1 MTEAGGT
8 VRTMEASSPQIAH
21 THTRGQVEAA
31 VLAVRPA
38 LTVRDRAL
46 VIDTLSVVLSSII
59 FFTLC
64 MYRLDLPGLYN
75 DEAFDVIPAMQIVLG
90 HPVELQ
96 RGVGLHLFGVDLP
109 LMSSSDYQGV
119 TSTYLAIPFFALGG
133 VSVQSLRL
141 MTVLVGVAGVVVAFF
156 LARSWFGPT
165 AARLTALMLAVSPS
179 WVFFSRVGV
188 YVVSEVMPL
197 AAGALLAFTIWVRSA
212 PGRRNLPLYVGA
224 LLTGLGLTTKLLFI
238 WFITAVAVLALLFY
252 GRRVWEGRRVWWG
265 RRWHVLRVAVLTFA
279 AFCIGAFPF
288 LLYNLL
294 TRGTYYL
301 IRDALTNL
309 HSTAHGVDN
318 TAILRNLWTKADAF
332 KVLLDGGYFWFQSAQ
347 GHPYFNLLTPTV
359 FAVSAVGLVYL
370 TLSARYGTPRRVIR
384 PTAEWSGGAVS
395 QAVLL
400 VLALLVSALLAWGI
414 LPANAPTLGV
424 GVLCA
429 LDGVGVS
436 TVRALKAHSGG
447 TGGSAEGGAVIADT
461 YQYRGWTA
469 GAAAWALSVVAVLAG
484 AIWWFGGAGRPDGP
498 APGALFGLWP
508 VDVAGALFWLC
519 GLGLVLVLGV
529 DRYPVPGQRVVV
541 AALAIT
547 GLIVAQSAIT
557 ISGLWSTHLLILL
570 PLPQMVVAAF
580 ATAVLRRVP
589 AVRLD
594 HWHWRNPGTGI
605 PGPVSRVLRLTVV
618 LVLTV
623 LVSLDLLVDWSYHAD
638 LARTGG
644 ATTFSDAI
652 YSLADYLQAQPPG
665 THVVAMDWGFRR
677 PIQLLTQERVDPVEA
692 FGLQN
697 PAPPSFYQ
705 TLRSLL
711 AQPDTL
717 YLFHTREGAAY
728 PRHDA
733 FFAEVAAAG
742 KHAVLVSTFYHRDG
756 KPVYEV
762 YTVR

>member
-8 VRTMEASSPQIAH
+8 VHTMEVLPPQIAQ
-21 THTRGQVEAA
+21 THTRGHGQVEASVPA
-31 VLAVRPA
+31 VQP
-38 LTVRDRAL
+38 TVRDRAL
-46 VIDTLSVVLSSII
+46 VIDTLSIVLSSAI
-59 FFTLC
+59 FFALC
-64 MYRLDLPGLYN
+64 VYRLDLPGLYN

-133 VSVQSLRL
+133 VSVYSLRL
-141 MTVLVGVAGVVVAFF
+141 MSVLVGVVGIVVAFF

-179 WVFFSRVGV
+179 WVFFSRLGV

-197 AAGALLAFTIWVRSA
+197 AAGALLAFTVWVRSA

-224 LLTGLGLTTKLLFI
+224 LLTGLGLTTKLLFV
-238 WFITAVAVLALLFY
+238 WFITALAVLVLLFY
-252 GRRVWEGRRVWWG
+252 GRRVWWG

-359 FAVSAVGLVYL
+359 FAASSVGLVYM
-370 TLSARYGTPRRVIR
+370 TLSARYGAPRRVLR
-384 PTAEWSGGAVS
+384 PTAGWGRGAVL
-395 QAVLL
+395 QAALP
-400 VLALLVSALLAWGI
+400 VLALLISALLAWGI
-414 LPANAPTLGV
+414 LPANALTLGV

-429 LDGVGVS
+429 LAGVGVS
-436 TVRALKAHSGG
+436 TARALKAQLS
-447 TGGSAEGGAVIADT
+447 ADT
-461 YQYRGWTA
+461 DRHVRGGE
-469 GAAAWALSVVAVLAG
+469 GAPGATAWALLAVGVLAG
-484 AIWWFGGAGRPDGP
+484 TIWWFGGAGRPDGP
-498 APGALFGLWP
+498 APGAFLGLWP

-519 GLGLVLVLGV
+519 GLGLVLVLGL
-529 DRYPVPGQRVVV
+529 DRCPVPGQRAVV

-547 GLIVAQSAIT
+547 GLILAQSAIT

-589 AVRLD
+589 AVRLNY
-594 HWHWRNPGTGI
+594 WRGRAPGIGI
-605 PGPVSRVLRLTVV
+605 PRTVPRVLRLTVV
-618 LVLTV
+618 LVLAV
-623 LVSLDLLVDWSYHAD
+623 LISLDLLVDWSYHAD

-711 AQPDTL
+711 AQPNTL

-742 KHAVLVSTFYHRDG
+742 KQAVLMSTFYHRDG

-762 YTVR
+762 YAVR